1 MLGWVLFAVTD
12 LGRLGQYFAAM
23 FSGVLIDG
31 GTWYLLRSNAAWLV
45 LAAVGCTALPASL
58 WKRWE
63 ERLPNGAATALRAV
77 GVTAVLLLSMA
88 FLVGDS
94 YNPFLYFRF

>member
-1 MLGWVLFAVTD
+1 
-12 LGRLGQYFAAM
+12 M
-23 FSGVLIDG
+23 FTGALTDG
-31 GTWYLLRSNAAWLV
+31 GTWYLLRSNGVLLV
-45 LAAVGCTALPASL
+45 LAIVGCTALPASL

-63 ERLPNGAATALRAV
+63 TRLPDGAAVTLRTV
-77 GVTAVLLLSMA
+77 GVTAILLLSFA